1 MEPAPDKTAASVKGN
16 SVYSIIACNAPD
28 ELAGQVSAALK
39 DGAMHLHGQPFVF
52 KDQICQA
59 LKSANHG

>member
-1 MEPAPDKTAASVKGN
+1 METRQSPVGVKPT

-28 ELAGQVSAALK
+28 ELSEQVSAALK
-39 DGAMHLHGQPFVF
+39 DGSLFLHGQPFVF

-59 LKSANHG
+59 VKSVNHG